1 MGREPVPEELVRE
14 CVALGGLLRQA
25 IAAALEPL
33 GVTPE
38 QHELLGFVAAGLT
51 TPKALSE
58 ASGRDKTTLSRA
70 VARASKAGLLA
81 HGRSEG
87 DKRRQVLEVTARGA
101 QVLDQAR
108 RAVERASPK
117 LVGDL
122 SAKERRR
129 LGKIVRKLRRGLE
142 R

>member
-1 MGREPVPEELVRE
+1 M
-14 CVALGGLLRQA
+14 RQA
-25 IAAALEPL
+25 IAEVLLPL

-38 QHELLGFVAAGLT
+38 QHELLGYLAAGIT

-70 VARASKAGLLA
+70 VARAAKAGFLVPV
-81 HGRSEG
+81 RSEG

-101 QVLDQAR
+101 AVLEKAR

-117 LVGDL
+117 LVEEL
-122 SAKERRR
+122 TPKERRR
-129 LGKIVRKLRRGLE
+129 LAKIVRKLRRRLG
-142 R
+142 